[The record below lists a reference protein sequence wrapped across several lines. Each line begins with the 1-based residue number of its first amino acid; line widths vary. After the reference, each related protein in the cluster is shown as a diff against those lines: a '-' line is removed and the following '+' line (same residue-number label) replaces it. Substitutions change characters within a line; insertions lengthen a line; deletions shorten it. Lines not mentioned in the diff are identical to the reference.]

1 MEHNRKLAR
10 WWMLL
15 QEFDYR
21 IEYVPGKANVV
32 ADCLSRMTCNVEEV
46 KEEDSLGTSVPIAL
60 TVLEEATCDDCG
72 H

>member
-15 QEFDYR
+15 QEFDYEL
-21 IEYVPGKANVV
+21 EYVTGKSNVV

-46 KEEDSLGTSVPIAL
+46 KEDETLGSSLPVVMHVSG
-60 TVLEEATCDDCG
+60 G
-72 H
+72 